1 MAAKESSQ
9 WGDRGVT
16 LPPTSSKDIEFEVD
30 GERWGATPLQT
41 PSKEIGGLSEIDS
54 ESFFCVFPRLM
65 YEDRPMTLDDFALRN
80 PSVAHAL
87 AHSLTMPNDRAI
99 LNQLSTLEVRLMG
112 FQYLIGVIIILLFFF
127 PLSFP
132 SSNFQNWSL
141 FCSQSSILLNTS
153 IGSWSCSRGLRSRRR
168 KQRPRSLCWRKRC

>member
-1 MAAKESSQ
+1 
-9 WGDRGVT
+9 
-16 LPPTSSKDIEFEVD
+16 
-30 GERWGATPLQT
+30 
-41 PSKEIGGLSEIDS
+41 
-54 ESFFCVFPRLM
+54 
-65 YEDRPMTLDDFALRN
+65 MTLDDFALRN

-87 AHSLTMPNDRAI
+87 AHSLTTPNDRAI

-153 IGSWSCSRGLRSRRR
+153 IGS
-168 KQRPRSLCWRKRC
+168 